1 ALGTGALA
9 AAFAASWFALKTGP
23 ALLGFLAA
31 FLVIIGFA
39 FLVPAATLVAGRLF
53 QAGAGLF
60 PQGTALRLAS
70 RNLVRAMHRNSL
82 TVAALMAAIAMTV
95 GVSVM
100 IYSFRASVET
110 WINRTMQA
118 DLFLTLAANEQ
129 AGFHAEL
136 PGELLAWLESHPSTE
151 SLDTFYEKRVPFR
164 GEEVYLGIIQGRM
177 RGDLAFTG
185 GNSAEK
191 ADRFRQPG
199 HVAVSESFARRHN
212 VKDGDT
218 LPLATPTGTAEFKV
232 AGVYSDYTRD
242 QGVILVDRR
251 NYAAHWPAPGIHTAG
266 VHLRNGTD
274 ADAVADELRGK
285 FGAEAEYAI
294 YNNASL
300 RTRILEIFDQ
310 TFAITY
316 VLRTSSV
323 LVAIVGVWLGMA
335 TLVAEREREIGI
347 MRAVGASA
355 RQVWRTFVTEAA
367 LVGAVSSAVG
377 LAAGACLAMV
387 LTWVINLAFTGGNSA
402 EKADRFRQPGHVA
415 VSESFARRHN
425 VKDGDTLPLATP
437 KGTAEFTVAGVY
449 SDYTRDQGVI
459 LIDRRNYAAH
469 WPAPGV
475 HTAGVHLR
483 KGTDA
488 DAVAD
493 QLRGKFG
500 AEAEYAI
507 YNNASLRARILEIFD
522 QTFAITYVLRTISV
536 LVAIVGVWLGMA
548 TLVAEREREIGIM
561 RAVGASARQV
571 WRTFVTEAAL

>member
-1 ALGTGALA
+1 AEVTGALHMGTVMEQHTTLPARWLLLGAIALA

-39 FLVPAATLVAGRLF
+39 FLVPAATLVAGKLF
-53 QAGAGLF
+53 QAGAGLL

-110 WINRTMQA
+110 WINRTIQA

-136 PGELLAWLESHPSTE
+136 PGELLTWLESHPSTE

-191 ADRFRQPG
+191 AARFRQPG
-199 HVAVSESFARRHN
+199 HIAVSESFARRH
-212 VKDGDT
+212 
-218 LPLATPTGTAEFKV
+218 
-232 AGVYSDYTRD
+232 R
-242 QGVILVDRR
+242 
-251 NYAAHWPAPGIHTAG
+251 
-266 VHLRNGTD
+266 
-274 ADAVADELRGK
+274 
-285 FGAEAEYAI
+285 
-294 YNNASL
+294 
-300 RTRILEIFDQ
+300 
-310 TFAITY
+310 
-316 VLRTSSV
+316 
-323 LVAIVGVWLGMA
+323 
-335 TLVAEREREIGI
+335 
-347 MRAVGASA
+347 
-355 RQVWRTFVTEAA
+355 
-367 LVGAVSSAVG
+367 
-377 LAAGACLAMV
+377 
-387 LTWVINLAFTGGNSA
+387 
-402 EKADRFRQPGHVA
+402 
-415 VSESFARRHN
+415 

-459 LIDRRNYAAH
+459 LIDRGNYAAH

-488 DAVAD
+488 DAVPD
-493 QLRGKFG
+493 ELRAKFG

-507 YNNASLRARILEIFD
+507 YNNASLRARSLVIFD
-522 QTFAITYVLRTISV
+522 QTFSITYVLSTISV
-536 LVAIVGVWLGMA
+536 LGAIVGVWLGMS
-548 TLVAEREREIGIM
+548 TL
-561 RAVGASARQV
+561 
-571 WRTFVTEAAL
+571 